1 MALENQPNSN
11 LRPQAPGFDKDPPD
25 VGTVN
30 PGYPHPPGVGSRG
43 EGTRGAPFGASG
55 RAVGGGADLWYAG
68 DEEDGESTDEE
79 ADEPEQSP
87 HDREDQPD
95 WEKRAQDAMRF
106 STTYLDSNYRQK
118 WDDSLRAFNNQHPG
132 DSKYNSENFRKRS
145 HLFVPVTRTVIRKNE
160 AAACK
165 AFFSNHD
172 VASIRPL
179 NEGDPKQVISAA
191 VMKELVQYRT
201 KHQLHW
207 FQFLIGGLQDAQ
219 KQGACVA
226 NVEWCY
232 QTRRNVNGKLVTS
245 KDQPKALLVPL
256 ENMRFD
262 PSASWMDPFNDSPYL
277 IELVQMYVGD
287 VRTKMAR
294 PDPKGRRWKEY
305 SDAQIRA
312 ASGTDD
318 STRQARL
325 GDQQDPAGENRSVS
339 DYEVCWVQ
347 RHIHRWD
354 GNDWHF
360 WTLNDGKLLTD
371 PELLEHV
378 VFHGK
383 RPYIIGFAV
392 LETHK
397 PLPVSVP
404 ELVKPLQD
412 AINNL
417 ENTRSDNVLFA
428 LNKRAKVKRG
438 TNVDTVAYLRNVP
451 GGIVNVDN
459 MEDLEIIETPDVT
472 ASSYQEEDRKRQA
485 FDDLAGNFNPMQLH
499 QAGAPREAQGTV
511 RMLQGPASEMTEY
524 MLQTYAITFVVEVL
538 RHIVLLEQHY
548 ETDKKVLA
556 IAGQKAKMLQKFG
569 QDEVTDEMLEQEL
582 TTEVNVGMGS
592 TDATAMLAR
601 LVYALRQF
609 AEMAKL
615 APPGV
620 NLAEVWKEIMALSGY
635 QDGERFSTQGN
646 QEMAKLEA
654 INKQLTMMVQDLKRH
669 KQDKEQGN
677 ILNFVA
683 KREAIQAKERSEAA
697 KHKGAIAHTYAQHLL
712 DQDDALLAHA
722 LGGMQAEQQ
731 GAQQSQ
737 LSAQNAE
744 QQQHASAAAPKPA
757 A

>member
-1 MALENQPNSN
+1 MPLELDPR
-11 LRPQAPGFDKDPPD
+11 LQAPAIKTPPTT
-25 VGTVN
+25 GTDN
-30 PGYPHPPGVGSRG
+30 PAYPHPPGVGSKG
-43 EGTRGAPFGASG
+43 EGPRSVPFGKGGQPS
-55 RAVGGGADLWYAG
+55 GGGADLWYLGSEDEAR
-68 DEEDGESTDEE
+68 DSEEDENETRPYE
-79 ADEPEQSP
+79 
-87 HDREDQPD
+87 REDMPN
-95 WEKRAQDAMRF
+95 WEERAKDAMRF

-172 VASIRPL
+172 VASIRAL
-179 NEGDPKQVISAA
+179 NESDPKQVVSAA
-191 VMKELVQYRT
+191 VRKELVQYRC
-201 KHQLHW
+201 KHNLHW

-232 QTRRNVNGKLVTS
+232 QTKRDVNGNLKVA
-245 KDQPKALLVPL
+245 KDQPRATLVPL

-287 VRTKMAR
+287 VKVKMSRA
-294 PDPKGRRWKEY
+294 DPKGRKWIEY
-305 SDAQIRA
+305 GDADIRSD
-312 ASGTDD
+312 SNVDD

-325 GDQQDPAGENRSVS
+325 GAVQDPAQENRAVS

-360 WTLNDGKLLTD
+360 WTLNNGKLLTE

-378 VFHGK
+378 VFHGT

-417 ENTRSDNVLFA
+417 ENTRSDNVLFT

-438 TNVDTVAYLRNVP
+438 SNVDTVAYLRNVP

-459 MEDLEIIETPDVT
+459 MEDLEVIETADVT

-485 FDDLAGNFNPMQLH
+485 FDDLVGNFNPMQLH

-524 MLQTYAITFVVEVL
+524 MLQTYAITFVVEEL
-538 RHIVLLEQHY
+538 RHLVLLEQYY
-548 ETDKKVLA
+548 ETDKVVLA
-556 IAGQKAKMLQKFG
+556 IAGQRAKILQKFG
-569 QDEVTDEMLEQEL
+569 QDEVTDDMLAQEL

-592 TDATAMLAR
+592 TDTTMMLQRLIYAVTA
-601 LVYALRQF
+601 F
-609 AEMAKL
+609 AQIAKTP
-615 APPGV
+615 PPGV
-620 NLAEVWKEIMALSGY
+620 NLGEIWKEIMALSGY
-635 QDGERFSTQGN
+635 QDGDRFSTQGN
-646 QEMAKLEA
+646 AEMAKLEQ

-677 ILNFVA
+677 ILSFVA
-683 KREAIQAKERSEAA
+683 KREAIQSKERIEAG
-697 KHKGAIAHTYAQHLL
+697 KHRGAIAHTYHQHLL
-712 DQDDALLAHA
+712 DQDDMLLQHA
-722 LGGMQAEQQ
+722 LGGMATEQQ
-731 GAQQSQ
+731 GQQQSQ
-737 LSAQNAE
+737 LSAQNAKQE
-744 QQQHASAAAPKPA
+744 QQAAAAAPKSA

>member
-1 MALENQPNSN
+1 MPLENQPNSPM
-11 LRPQAPGFDKDPPD
+11 RPQAPGFDKDPPD
-25 VGTVN
+25 IGTIN
-30 PGYPHPPGVGSRG
+30 ASYPHPPGVGSRG
-43 EGTRGAPFGASG
+43 QGTQGARFGRGGQPQ
-55 RAVGGGADLWYAG
+55 GGGADLWYAG
-68 DEEDGESTDEE
+68 NERDDESD
-79 ADEPEQSP
+79 ADEAGEEGDSSP
-87 HDREDQPD
+87 YEFEDQPD
-95 WEKRAQDAMRF
+95 WEKRAQDAVRF
-106 STTYLDSNYRQK
+106 STTYLDSNYRAK

-132 DSKYNSENFRKRS
+132 DSKYNGENFRKRS

-179 NEGDPKQVISAA
+179 NEGDPKQVVSAA
-191 VMKELVQYRT
+191 VMKELLQYRT

-226 NVEWCY
+226 NVEWVY
-232 QTRRNVNGKLVTS
+232 GSRRNARGKLVTS
-245 KDQPKALLVPL
+245 KDQPVTRLVPL

-262 PSASWMDPFNDSPYL
+262 PSANWMDPFNDSPYL

-287 VRTKMAR
+287 VMDKMAR
-294 PDPKGRRWKEY
+294 EDPKGRKWKSY
-305 SDAQIRA
+305 SAQEVRT
-312 ASGTDD
+312 SNPDD

-325 GDQQDPAGENRSVS
+325 GASQDPTQEHRTVS

-360 WTLNDGKLLTD
+360 WTLGDGKLLTD
-371 PELLEHV
+371 PELLENV
-378 VFHGK
+378 IFHGK
-383 RPYIIGFAV
+383 RPYIIGFAM

-397 PLPVSVP
+397 PLPCSVP

-412 AINNL
+412 AINGL
-417 ENTRSDNVLFA
+417 ENQRNDNVLFA

-438 TNVDTVAYLRNVP
+438 SNVDTVAFLRNVP

-459 MEDLEIIETPDVT
+459 MDDLEIIETPDVT
-472 ASSYQEEDRKRQA
+472 ASSYQEEDRKRQS
-485 FDDLAGNFNPMQLH
+485 FDDLVGNFNPMQLH
-499 QAGAPREAQGTV
+499 QAGAPREAQGTI

-548 ETDKKVLA
+548 ETDAKVMA
-556 IAGQKAKMLQKFG
+556 IAGARAKLLQKFG
-569 QDEVTDEMLEQEL
+569 QDQVTDDMLAQEL

-592 TDATAMLAR
+592 TDSTAMLAR
-601 LVYALRQF
+601 LIYAVRQY
-609 AEMAKL
+609 ADVAKL
-615 APPGV
+615 APAGV
-620 NLAEVWKEIMALSGY
+620 NLSELWKEIMALSGY

-646 QEMAKLEA
+646 QEMAKLEQ
-654 INKQLTMMVQDLKRH
+654 INKQLTQMVQDLKRH

-683 KREAIQAKERSEAA
+683 KREAIQSKERMEATKG
-697 KHKGAIAHTYAQHLL
+697 KHQIAHTYAQHLL

-722 LGGMQAEQQ
+722 LGGISADQQ
-731 GAQQSQ
+731 GQQQSA
-737 LSAQNAE
+737 LSAQNA
-744 QQQHASAAAPKPA
+744 QQSQEAAAAAPKPA

>member
-1 MALENQPNSN
+1 MPMEIDRDLQPPSIKTPPTESVGNASY
-11 LRPQAPGFDKDPPD
+11 PVAPGL
-25 VGTVN
+25 
-30 PGYPHPPGVGSRG
+30 GSRRLTG
-43 EGTRGAPFGASG
+43 VPFGGSHG
-55 RAVGGGADLWYAG
+55 AVRSNDQLCYLGV
-68 DEEDGESTDEE
+68 E
-79 ADEPEQSP
+79 DEPAGGVEVGDDEP
-87 HDREDQPD
+87 APADREDQPD
-95 WEKRAQDAMRF
+95 WEQRAKDAVRF

-172 VASIRPL
+172 VASIRAL
-179 NEGDPKQVISAA
+179 NESDPKQVVSAA

-201 KHQLHW
+201 KHSLHW

-226 NVEWCY
+226 HVYWKY
-232 QTRRNVNGKLVTS
+232 QSRRDAKGNLVTA
-245 KDQPKALLVPL
+245 KDKPATDLIPL

-287 VRTKMAR
+287 VKDKMAQE
-294 PDPKGRRWKEY
+294 DPKGRRWHEY
-305 SDAQIRA
+305 PVQDIR
-312 ASGTDD
+312 SENPDD

-325 GDQQDPAGENRSVS
+325 GSVQDPSQETRTVS

-354 GNDWHF
+354 GNDWVF
-360 WTLNDGKLLTD
+360 WTLNNGKLLTE
-371 PELLEHV
+371 PELLENV

-383 RPYIIGFAV
+383 RPYIIGFAM

-397 PLPVSVP
+397 PLPTSVP

-412 AINNL
+412 AINGL
-417 ENTRSDNVLFA
+417 ENQRNDNVLFV

-472 ASSYQEEDRKRQA
+472 GSSYQEEDRKRQA
-485 FDDLAGNFNPMQLH
+485 FDDLVGNFNPMQLH
-499 QAGAPREAQGTV
+499 QAGAPREAQGTI

-524 MLQTYAITFVVEVL
+524 MLQTYAITFVVQVL
-538 RHIVLLEQHY
+538 RHLVLLEQHY
-548 ETDKKVLA
+548 ETDRTVLA
-556 IAGQKAKMLQKFG
+556 IAGQRAKLLQKFG
-569 QDEVTDEMLEQEL
+569 QDQVTDEMLTQEL

-592 TDATAMLAR
+592 TDSVAMLQR
-601 LVYALRQF
+601 LLYAVGQF
-609 AEMAKL
+609 ALIAKTP
-615 APPGV
+615 PPGV
-620 NLAEVWKEIMALSGY
+620 NLSEVWKEIMALSGY

-646 QEMAKLEA
+646 QEMAKLEQ

-669 KQDKEQGN
+669 KNDKEQGN

-683 KREAIQAKERSEAA
+683 KREANQAKERIAA
-697 KHKGAIAHTYAQHLL
+697 SQHKGQVALTYHQHLL

-722 LGGMQAEQQ
+722 LGGIASEQQ
-731 GAQQSQ
+731 TQQQGQ
-737 LSAQNAE
+737 LSAQDA
-744 QQQHASAAAPKPA
+744 QQQRETAAAAPKPA

>member
-1 MALENQPNSN
+1 MPLEIDREQQPPSIQT
-11 LRPQAPGFDKDPPD
+11 PESG
-25 VGTVN
+25 GTTN
-30 PGYPHPPGVGSRG
+30 PGYPTPPGQGSEG
-43 EGTRGAPFGASG
+43 EGGRGAPFGRSG
-55 RAVGGGADLWYAG
+55 QPTGGTTDLWYLGQEEEAR
-68 DEEDGESTDEE
+68 DSEEDENETR
-79 ADEPEQSP
+79 PY
-87 HDREDQPD
+87 DREDMPD
-95 WEKRAQDAMRF
+95 WEQRGKDAMRF
-106 STTYLDSNYRQK
+106 STTYLDANYRQK
-118 WDDSLRAFNNQHPG
+118 WDDSLRAFNSQHPG

-172 VASIRPL
+172 VASIRAL
-179 NEGDPKQVISAA
+179 NESDPKQVVSAA
-191 VMKELVQYRT
+191 VRKELVQYRC
-201 KHQLHW
+201 KHNLHW

-226 NVEWCY
+226 NIEWTY
-232 QTRRNVNGKLVTS
+232 QTRRNANGKMVVS
-245 KDQPKALLVPL
+245 KDQPKAILVPL

-287 VRTKMAR
+287 VKVKMDRA
-294 PDPKGRRWKEY
+294 DPKGRKWMKYE
-305 SDAQIRA
+305 DGDIRA
-312 ASGTDD
+312 DSNSDD

-325 GDQQDPAGENRSVS
+325 GRAQDPAGETRSVS

-360 WTLNDGKLLTD
+360 WTLNNGKLLTE
-371 PELLEHV
+371 PELLENV
-378 VFHGK
+378 VFHGR
-383 RPYIIGFAV
+383 RPYVIGFSV

-412 AINNL
+412 GINNL
-417 ENTRSDNVLFA
+417 ENTRTDNVLFA

-459 MEDLEIIETPDVT
+459 MEDLEVMETPDVT

-485 FDDLAGNFNPMQLH
+485 FDDLVGNFNPMQLH

-538 RHIVLLEQHY
+538 RHLVLLEQYY
-548 ETDKKVLA
+548 ETDKTVMA
-556 IAGQKAKMLQKFG
+556 IAGQKAKLLQKFG
-569 QDEVTDEMLEQEL
+569 QDEVTDDMLQQEL

-592 TDATAMLAR
+592 TDTTMMLQR
-601 LVYALRQF
+601 LVYAVTAF
-609 AEMAKL
+609 AQISK
-615 APPGV
+615 APPAGV

-635 QDGERFSTQGN
+635 QDGDRFSTQGN
-646 QEMAKLEA
+646 QEMAKLEQ
-654 INKQLTMMVQDLKRH
+654 INKQLMQMVQDLKRH
-669 KQDKEQGN
+669 KNDKEQGN
-677 ILNFVA
+677 ILSFVA
-683 KREAIQAKERSEAA
+683 KREAIQAKERSEATKG
-697 KHKGAIAHTYAQHLL
+697 KHAIEHTYHQHLL

-722 LGGMQAEQQ
+722 LGGMASDQQ

-737 LSAQNAE
+737 LSAQNAD
-744 QQQHASAAAPKPA
+744 QQQQAAAAAPKPNA

>member
-1 MALENQPNSN
+1 MPMEINREQQPPSI
-11 LRPQAPGFDKDPPD
+11 PTPEGA
-25 VGTVN
+25 GTVS
-30 PGYPHPPGVGSRG
+30 PAYPTPPGVGSEG
-43 EGTRGAPFGASG
+43 EGARSAPFG
-55 RAVGGGADLWYAG
+55 RGGQPEGGPTDLWYLG
-68 DEEDGESTDEE
+68 SENEDRDSEEDENETR
-79 ADEPEQSP
+79 PY
-87 HDREDQPD
+87 DREDMPD
-95 WEKRAQDAMRF
+95 WEARAKDAMRF
-106 STTYLDSNYRQK
+106 STNYIDSNYRQK
-118 WDDSLRAFNNQHPG
+118 WDDSLRAFNSQHPG

-179 NEGDPKQVISAA
+179 NESDPKQVVSAA
-191 VMKELVQYRT
+191 VRKELIQYRC

-226 NVEWCY
+226 NVEWVY
-232 QTRRNVNGKLVTS
+232 KTRRNASGKMVVS
-245 KDQPKALLVPL
+245 KDQPKAVLVPL

-287 VRTKMAR
+287 VKVKMDRA
-294 PDPKGRRWKEY
+294 DPKGRKWMKYE
-305 SDAQIRA
+305 DADIRA
-312 ASGTDD
+312 DSNVDD

-325 GDQQDPAGENRSVS
+325 GKQQDPAGENRAVS

-360 WTLNDGKLLTD
+360 WTLSNGKLLTE
-371 PELLEHV
+371 PELLENV

-412 AINNL
+412 GINNL
-417 ENTRSDNVLFA
+417 ENTRTDNVLFA

-438 TNVDTVAYLRNVP
+438 SNVDTVAYLRNVP

-459 MEDLEIIETPDVT
+459 MDDLT

-485 FDDLAGNFNPMQLH
+485 FDDLVGNFNPMQLH

-538 RHIVLLEQHY
+538 RHLVLLEQYY
-548 ETDKKVLA
+548 ETDKTVMA
-556 IAGQKAKMLQKFG
+556 IAGQKAKILQKFG
-569 QDEVTDEMLEQEL
+569 QDEVTDAMLAQEL

-592 TDATAMLAR
+592 TDTTMMLQRLIYAVTA
-601 LVYALRQF
+601 F
-609 AEMAKL
+609 AQIAK
-615 APPGV
+615 APPAGV
-620 NLAEVWKEIMALSGY
+620 NLSEVWKEIMALSGY

-646 QEMAKLEA
+646 QEMAKLEQ
-654 INKQLTMMVQDLKRH
+654 INKQLTQMVQDLKRH
-669 KQDKEQGN
+669 KNDKEQGN

-697 KHKGAIAHTYAQHLL
+697 KGKHAIEHTYHQHLL

-722 LGGMQAEQQ
+722 LGGMAAEQQ
-731 GAQQSQ
+731 GQQQSQ
-737 LSAQNAE
+737 LSAQNAD
-744 QQQHASAAAPKPA
+744 QQQQAAAAAPKPNA